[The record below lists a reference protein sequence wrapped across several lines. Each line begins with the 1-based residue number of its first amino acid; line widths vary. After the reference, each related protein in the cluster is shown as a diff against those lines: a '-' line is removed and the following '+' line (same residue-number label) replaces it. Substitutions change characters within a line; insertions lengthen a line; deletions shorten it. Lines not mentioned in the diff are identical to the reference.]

1 MPSWDDY
8 GRVSY
13 AKPRSSMH
21 GSTVVLISI
30 LTSAVTSVG
39 AVYLTQ
45 RFDVFPKKV
54 EVVQTT
60 VPDLKGLPEADA
72 RANAQAAKLALI
84 VSSRE
89 PSGDAKPGSVVRQS
103 IPAGQRVPHDHPV
116 TVVLAD
122 ELPKV
127 PVVTGLKLAEA
138 KALLEK
144 QGYALKVKGDLPDG
158 GGADATIS
166 AQEPASE
173 KGLEKGGTVTV
184 ELQAQAAA
192 EVDVPKLAGLSVK
205 KAQEAVEKLGL
216 KLEVRWVAMAET
228 ATFVVLNQKPP
239 VGKKLKAGETVEVTV
254 NR

>member
-39 AVYLTQ
+39 SVYLVQ
-45 RFDVFPKKV
+45 RYDIFPKKV

-60 VPDLKGLPEADA
+60 VPDLRGLPEADA
-72 RANAQAAKLALI
+72 RANAQAAHLALI

-89 PSGDAKPGSVVRQS
+89 PSGEVRAGAVIRQS
-103 IPAGQRVPHDHPV
+103 IPAGQRVPHDHPM
-116 TVVLAD
+116 TVVIAD

-127 PVVTGLKLAEA
+127 PAVTGMKLAEA
-138 KALLEK
+138 KALAEK
-144 QGYALKVKGDLPDG
+144 HGYTLKVKGTV
-158 GGADATIS
+158 ADAGAPEGTVVTQS
-166 AQEPASE
+166 PASE
-173 KGLEKGGTVTV
+173 SGLAKGGAVVV
-184 ELQAQAAA
+184 ELQAAAS
-192 EVDVPKLAGLSVK
+192 EVDVPKLSGFSVK
-205 KAQEAVEKLGL
+205 KAQETVEKLGL
-216 KLEVRWVAMAET
+216 TLETRWVSMAET

-239 VGKKLKAGETVEVTV
+239 AGQKLKPGDKIEITV

>member
-30 LTSAVTSVG
+30 LTSAVVSVG
-39 AVYLTQ
+39 SVYAIQ
-45 RFDVFPKKV
+45 RFDIFPKKV

-60 VPDLKGLPEADA
+60 VPDLTSLPEADA

-84 VSSRE
+84 VASRE
-89 PSGDAKPGSVVRQS
+89 PSADVKAGAVIRQS

-116 TVVLAD
+116 TVVLAE

-127 PVVTGLKLAEA
+127 PTVTGMKLAEA
-138 KALLEK
+138 KALAEK
-144 QGYALKVKGDLPDG
+144 AGFTLKVKGSVQDAGVPEGTVVSQLPA
-158 GGADATIS
+158 ADA
-166 AQEPASE
+166 
-173 KGLEKGGTVTV
+173 GLEKGGTVSV
-184 ELQAQAAA
+184 ELQAAAS
-192 EVDVPKLAGLSVK
+192 EVDVPKLSGLSVK
-205 KAQEAVEKLGL
+205 KAEEAVQKLGL
-216 KLEVRWVAMAET
+216 TLEVRWVAMAET
-228 ATFVVLNQKPP
+228 ATYVVLNQKPAP
-239 VGKKLKAGETVEVTV
+239 GQKLKPGDKVEITV

>member
-39 AVYLTQ
+39 SVYLVQ
-45 RFDVFPKKV
+45 RYEIFPKKV

-60 VPDLKGLPEADA
+60 VPDFKGIPEADA
-72 RANAQAAKLALI
+72 RANAQAAHLALI

-89 PSGDAKPGSVVRQS
+89 PSAEVKAGSVVRQS

-116 TVVLAD
+116 TVVVAD

-127 PVVTGLKLAEA
+127 PVVTGLKLADA

-144 QGYALKVKGDLPDG
+144 QGYALKLKGGVGDG
-158 GGADATIS
+158 GTPEGTVV
-166 AQEPASE
+166 AQVPASE
-173 KGLEKGGTVTV
+173 SGLEKGGTVTV
-184 ELQAQAAA
+184 ELQAAAA
-192 EVDVPKLAGLSVK
+192 EVDVPKLAGFSVK
-205 KAQEAVEKLGL
+205 KAQETVEKLGL
-216 KLEVRWVAMAET
+216 TLEVRWVALAET

-239 VGKKLKAGETVEVTV
+239 AGKKLKTGEKVEITV

>member
-1 MPSWDDY
+1 MPAWDDY

-30 LTSAVTSVG
+30 LTSAVTSIG
-39 AVYLTQ
+39 SVYLVQ

-89 PSGDAKPGSVVRQS
+89 PSADVKAGSVIRQS

-116 TVVLAD
+116 TVVLAED
-122 ELPKV
+122 LPKV
-127 PVVTGLKLAEA
+127 PVVTGLKLEDA
-138 KALLEK
+138 KALAEK
-144 QGYALKVKGDLPDG
+144 QGYTLKVKGSV
-158 GGADATIS
+158 ADAGAPEGTIVTQS
-166 AQEPASE
+166 PASE
-173 KGLEKGGTVTV
+173 SGLAKGGAIMV
-184 ELQAQAAA
+184 ELQAAVS
-192 EVDVPKLAGLSVK
+192 EVEVPKLAGFSVK
-205 KAQEAVEKLGL
+205 KAEEAVQKVGL
-216 KLEVRWVAMAET
+216 TLQVRYVSLAET
-228 ATFVVLNQKPP
+228 ATYVVLSQRPP
-239 VGKKLKAGETVEVTV
+239 AGQKLKPGDKIEVTV

>member
-30 LTSAVTSVG
+30 LTSAVTSMG
-39 AVYLTQ
+39 SVYFVQ
-45 RFDVFPKKV
+45 RYDIFPKKV
-54 EVVQTT
+54 EVVQTA
-60 VPDLKGLPEADA
+60 VPDFKGLPEADA
-72 RANAQAAKLALI
+72 RANAMAAHLALI

-89 PSGDAKPGSVVRQS
+89 PSSEVKAGAVLRQS
-103 IPAGQRVPHDHPV
+103 VPAGQRVPHDHPV
-116 TVVLAD
+116 TVVIAD

-127 PVVTGLKLAEA
+127 PAITKMKLAEA

-144 QGYALKVKGDLPDG
+144 QGYTMKVKG
-158 GGADATIS
+158 AVQDAGVPEGDIATQS
-166 AQEPASE
+166 PAPES
-173 KGLEKGGTVTV
+173 GLEKGGTVTV
-184 ELQAQAAA
+184 EVAAGA
-192 EVDVPKLAGLSVK
+192 SEVDVPKLAGFSVK
-205 KAQEAVEKLGL
+205 KAQETVGKLGL
-216 KLEVRWVAMAET
+216 TLDVKWVALAET

-239 VGKKLKAGETVEVTV
+239 AGQKLKPGDKVEITV

>member
-39 AVYLTQ
+39 SIYLVQ
-45 RFDVFPKKV
+45 RYDIFPKKV

-60 VPDLKGLPEADA
+60 VPDFKGLPEADA
-72 RANAQAAKLALI
+72 RANAQAAHLALI

-89 PSGDAKPGSVVRQS
+89 PSAEMKAGSVIRQS

-116 TVVLAD
+116 TVVVAD

-127 PVVTGLKLAEA
+127 PVVTGLKLADA

-144 QGYALKVKGDLPDG
+144 QGYVAQGEGRRG
-158 GGADATIS
+158 GRRRAGRHRRRADRRRARVASKRAGPSRSSFRPQPPKWTFRS
-166 AQEPASE
+166 SPAF
-173 KGLEKGGTVTV
+173 
-184 ELQAQAAA
+184 
-192 EVDVPKLAGLSVK
+192 
-205 KAQEAVEKLGL
+205 
-216 KLEVRWVAMAET
+216 R
-228 ATFVVLNQKPP
+228 
-239 VGKKLKAGETVEVTV
+239 
-254 NR
+254 

>member
-30 LTSAVTSVG
+30 LTSAVTSIG
-39 AVYLTQ
+39 SVYMVQ
-45 RFDVFPKKV
+45 RFDLFPKKV
-54 EVVQTT
+54 EIVQTA

-89 PSGDAKPGSVVRQS
+89 PSADVKAGSVIRQS

-116 TVVLAD
+116 TVVIAE

-127 PVVTGLKLAEA
+127 PVVTGMKLADA
-138 KALLEK
+138 KALLAK
-144 QGYALKVKGDLPDG
+144 QGYTMKLKGALPDA
-158 GGADATIS
+158 GAADLNVVSQT
-166 AQEPASE
+166 PAAES
-173 KGLEKGGTVTV
+173 GLAKGGTVSV
-184 ELQAQAAA
+184 DLQPAV
-192 EVDVPKLAGLSVK
+192 EVDVPKLSGLSVK
-205 KAQEAVEKLGL
+205 KAQETVEKLGL
-216 KLEVRWVAMAET
+216 TLEVRWVAMAET

-239 VGKKLKAGETVEVTV
+239 AGQKLKPGDKVEVTV

>member
-39 AVYLTQ
+39 SVYLVQ
-45 RFDVFPKKV
+45 RFDLFPKNV
-54 EVVQTT
+54 EIVQAA
-60 VPDLKGLPEADA
+60 VPDLNGLPEADA

-89 PSGDAKPGSVVRQS
+89 PSGDVKAGSVIRQS

-116 TVVLAD
+116 AVVIAE

-127 PVVTGLKLAEA
+127 PVVTGMTLADA
-138 KALLEK
+138 KALLAK
-144 QGYALKVKGDLPDG
+144 QEYSLKVKGTV
-158 GGADATIS
+158 ADAG
-166 AQEPASE
+166 APE
-173 KGLEKGGTVTV
+173 GTVVSQTPAAESGLAKGSTVSV
-184 ELQAQAAA
+184 ELSTAA
-192 EVDVPKLAGLSVK
+192 EVDVPKLSGFSVK
-205 KAQEAVEKLGL
+205 KAQETVEKLGL
-216 KLEVRWVAMAET
+216 TLEVRWVAMAET
-228 ATFVVLNQKPP
+228 ATYVVLNQKPP
-239 VGKKLKAGETVEVTV
+239 AGQKLKAGEKIVITV

>member
-13 AKPRSSMH
+13 AKPQSSMH

-30 LTSAVTSVG
+30 LTSAVVSVG
-39 AVYLTQ
+39 SVYAIQ
-45 RFDVFPKKV
+45 RFDIFPKKV

-72 RANAQAAKLALI
+72 RANAQAAHLALI

-89 PSGDAKPGSVVRQS
+89 PSGDVKAGSVIRQS

-116 TVVLAD
+116 TVVIAD

-127 PVVTGLKLAEA
+127 PTVTGMKLVEAKSLAE
-138 KALLEK
+138 KH
-144 QGYALKVKGDLPDG
+144 GYTLKVKGSIQDAGAPEG
-158 GGADATIS
+158 TVVTQMPTADA
-166 AQEPASE
+166 
-173 KGLEKGGTVTV
+173 GLEKGGTVSV
-184 ELQAQAAA
+184 EVQAAA
-192 EVDVPKLAGLSVK
+192 SEVDVPKLAGFSVK
-205 KAQEAVEKLGL
+205 KAEEAVKKLGL
-216 KLEVRWVAMAET
+216 ELDIKWVAMAET
-228 ATFVVLNQKPP
+228 ATYVVLNQKPP
-239 VGKKLKAGETVEVTV
+239 AGQKLKPGDKVEITV

>member
-39 AVYLTQ
+39 SAYLVQ
-45 RFDVFPKKV
+45 RFDLFPKKV
-54 EVVQTT
+54 EIIQTT

-89 PSGDAKPGSVVRQS
+89 QSADVKAGSVIRQS

-116 TVVLAD
+116 TVVLAE

-127 PVVTGLKLAEA
+127 PVVTGLKLADA
-138 KALLEK
+138 KALLAK
-144 QGYALKVKGDLPDG
+144 QGFTMKVKGTVQDA
-158 GGADATIS
+158 GAPEGSVVSQA
-166 AQEPASE
+166 PAAES
-173 KGLEKGGTVTV
+173 GLVKGGTVSV
-184 ELQAQAAA
+184 ELSAAAA
-192 EVDVPKLAGLSVK
+192 EVDVPKLSGFSVK
-205 KAQEAVEKLGL
+205 KAQETVEKLGL
-216 KLEVRWVAMAET
+216 TLEVRWVALAET

-239 VGKKLKAGETVEVTV
+239 AGQKLKPGDKIEITV

>member
-1 MPSWDDY
+1 MPAWDDY

-30 LTSAVTSVG
+30 LTSAVTSIG
-39 AVYLTQ
+39 SVYLVQ

-89 PSGDAKPGSVVRQS
+89 PSADVKAGAVVRQS
-103 IPAGQRVPHDHPV
+103 IPAGQRVPPDHPV
-116 TVVLAD
+116 TVVLAE

-127 PVVTGLKLAEA
+127 PVVTGLALADA
-138 KALLEK
+138 KALAEK
-144 QGYALKVKGDLPDG
+144 QGYSLKVKGSV
-158 GGADATIS
+158 ADAGAAEGTVVTQS
-166 AQEPASE
+166 PASE
-173 KGLEKGGTVTV
+173 SGLAKGGTIVV
-184 ELQAQAAA
+184 ELQAAAS
-192 EVDVPKLAGLSVK
+192 EVDVPKLTGLPLK
-205 KAQEAVEKLGL
+205 KAEEAVKKLGL
-216 KLEVRWVAMAET
+216 TLEVRWVALAET
-228 ATFVVLNQKPP
+228 ATYVVLSQKPP
-239 VGKKLKAGETVEVTV
+239 PGQKLKPGDKLEVSV

>member
-39 AVYLTQ
+39 SAYLVQ
-45 RFDVFPKKV
+45 RFDLFPKKV
-54 EVVQTT
+54 EIVQTT

-89 PSGDAKPGSVVRQS
+89 PSADVKAGSVIRQS

-116 TVVLAD
+116 TVVIAE

-127 PVVTGLKLAEA
+127 PVVTGLKLADA
-138 KALLEK
+138 KALLAK
-144 QGYALKVKGDLPDG
+144 QGFAMKVKGTVQDA
-158 GGADATIS
+158 GAPEGSIVTQA
-166 AQEPASE
+166 PAAES
-173 KGLEKGGTVTV
+173 GLVKGGTVSV
-184 ELQAQAAA
+184 ELSAAAA
-192 EVDVPKLAGLSVK
+192 EVDVPKLSGLSVK
-205 KAQEAVEKLGL
+205 KAQENVEKLGL
-216 KLEVRWVAMAET
+216 TLEVRWVALAET

-239 VGKKLKAGETVEVTV
+239 AGQKLKPGDKVEITV

>member
-13 AKPRSSMH
+13 AKRRSSMH
-21 GSTVVLISI
+21 GSTVVLISL

-39 AVYLTQ
+39 SVNLVQ

-54 EVVQTT
+54 EVVQTA

-72 RANAQAAKLALI
+72 RANAQAAHLALI
-84 VSSRE
+84 VSARE
-89 PSGDAKPGSVVRQS
+89 PSADVKAGAVIRQS

-127 PVVTGLKLAEA
+127 PAVTGMKLADA

-144 QGYALKVKGDLPDG
+144 NGYALKLKGGAADG
-158 GGADATIS
+158 GPADGTIIT
-166 AQEPASE
+166 QEPASDS
-173 KGLEKGGTVTV
+173 GLVKGGAVTV
-184 ELQAQAAA
+184 ELEATV
-192 EVDVPKLAGLSVK
+192 EDVEVPKLAGFSVK
-205 KAQEAVEKLGL
+205 KAQETVEKLGL
-216 KLEVRWVAMAET
+216 KLEVRWVSLAET
-228 ATFVVLNQKPP
+228 ATFVVLSQKPP
-239 VGKKLKAGETVEVTV
+239 AGKKLKPGEKVEVSV

>member
-13 AKPRSSMH
+13 SKPRSSMH

-39 AVYLTQ
+39 SVYCVQ
-45 RFDVFPKKV
+45 RFDIFPKKV
-54 EVVQTT
+54 EVAQTA
-60 VPDLKGLPEADA
+60 VPDLKGLLEADA
-72 RANAQAAKLALI
+72 RANAQAAHLALI

-89 PSGDAKPGSVVRQS
+89 PSKEVKPGAVLRQS
-103 IPAGQRVPHDHPV
+103 VPPGQRVPHDHPV
-116 TVVLAD
+116 TVVLAE

-138 KALLEK
+138 KALAEK
-144 QGYALKVKGDLPDG
+144 QGYSLKVKGTV
-158 GGADATIS
+158 ADAGAPEGTVVS
-166 AQEPASE
+166 QAPAAES
-173 KGLEKGGTVTV
+173 GLEKGGAVLV
-184 ELQAQAAA
+184 ELQAAAG
-192 EVDVPKLAGLSVK
+192 EVDVPKLSGLSVK
-205 KAQEAVEKLGL
+205 KAQETVEKLGL
-216 KLEVRWVAMAET
+216 SLDVRWVAMAET

-239 VGKKLKAGETVEVTV
+239 AGQKLKPGDKIEITV

>member
-1 MPSWDDY
+1 
-8 GRVSY
+8 
-13 AKPRSSMH
+13 MH
-21 GSTVVLISI
+21 GSTVVLIAI

-39 AVYLTQ
+39 SVYLVQ
-45 RFDVFPKKV
+45 RFDLFPKKV
-54 EVVQTT
+54 EIVQTA

-89 PSGDAKPGSVVRQS
+89 PSGDVKAGSVIRQS

-116 TVVLAD
+116 TVVIAE

-127 PVVTGLKLAEA
+127 PVVTGMKLADA
-138 KALLEK
+138 KALLAK
-144 QGYALKVKGDLPDG
+144 QEYSLKVKGTV
-158 GGADATIS
+158 ADAG
-166 AQEPASE
+166 APE
-173 KGLEKGGTVTV
+173 GTVVSQTPAAESGLAKGSTVSV
-184 ELQAQAAA
+184 ELSAAAA
-192 EVDVPKLAGLSVK
+192 EVDVPKLSGLSVK

-216 KLEVRWVAMAET
+216 TLEVRWVAMAET

-239 VGKKLKAGETVEVTV
+239 AGQKLKPGDKIEITV

>member
-13 AKPRSSMH
+13 AKRSSMH
-21 GSTVVLISI
+21 GSTVVLISL
-30 LTSAVTSVG
+30 LTSTVVSVG
-39 AVYLTQ
+39 SVYLVQ

-54 EVVQTT
+54 EVVETT

-72 RANAQAAKLALI
+72 RANAQASRLSLI
-84 VSSRE
+84 VSARE
-89 PSGDAKPGSVVRQS
+89 PSGEVKPGSVLRQS

-122 ELPKV
+122 DLPKV
-127 PVVTGLKLAEA
+127 PAVTGMKLDEA
-138 KALLEK
+138 RALLEK
-144 QGYALKVKGDLPDG
+144 QGYTLKVRGDLGDAG
-158 GGADATIS
+158 TSDATIG

-173 KGLEKGGTVTV
+173 SGLAKGGTVTV
-184 ELQAQAAA
+184 ELKAAEVV
-192 EVDVPKLAGLSVK
+192 EVDVPKLAGFSVK
-205 KAQEAVEKLGL
+205 RAQETVEKLGL

-239 VGKKLKAGETVEVTV
+239 AGQKLKTGDKVVVTV

>member
-1 MPSWDDY
+1 MPAWDDY

-30 LTSAVTSVG
+30 LTSAVTSIG
-39 AVYLTQ
+39 SVYLVQ

-89 PSGDAKPGSVVRQS
+89 PSADVKAGSVIRQS

-116 TVVLAD
+116 TVVLAED
-122 ELPKV
+122 LPKV
-127 PVVTGLKLAEA
+127 PVVTGLKLEDA
-138 KALLEK
+138 KALAEK
-144 QGYALKVKGDLPDG
+144 QGYTLKVKGSV
-158 GGADATIS
+158 ADAGAAEGTIVTQS
-166 AQEPASE
+166 PASE
-173 KGLEKGGTVTV
+173 SGLAKGGAIMV
-184 ELQAQAAA
+184 ELQAAAS
-192 EVDVPKLAGLSVK
+192 EVEVPKLAGFSVK
-205 KAQEAVEKLGL
+205 KAEEAVQKVGL
-216 KLEVRWVAMAET
+216 TLQVRYVSLAET
-228 ATFVVLNQKPP
+228 ATFVVLSQRPP
-239 VGKKLKAGETVEVTV
+239 AGQKLKPGEKIEVTV